1 MFAILA
7 IYNNETWP
15 NSIHY
20 FAKRIK
26 ILSFTKKPSKKSQS
40 LLKFCQ
46 SGEFSPNLVTLFPRL
61 SLLLVNPR
69 PWVVL
74 HLYFF
79 QLKSSLQLG
88 TPKSCDKKDYGKNEL
103 TKSKI
108 WFFLIGKFLLF
119 VVLMQNIWWKILKS
133 DSNPKS
139 PVSDVFKPQSHPSS
153 QNTLRR
159 VLV

>member
-103 TKSKI
+103 TKVKYD
-108 WFFLIGKFLLF
+108 FFFNWQISFVCRFNAKHLVENTQIG
-119 VVLMQNIWWKILKS
+119 
-133 DSNPKS
+133 
-139 PVSDVFKPQSHPSS
+139 FKPQIS
-153 QNTLRR
+153 R
-159 VLV
+159 VICF